1 MEIQEVFTPRSSAI
15 NSQMYVDRP
24 ELEKSLS
31 RAFARNFHTLL
42 YGESGNGKSWLYKR
56 VLQKQDIPFQIV
68 NLSSVARNQGST
80 IAKEIFDVIS
90 PLDFYE
96 KTSFSETKQ
105 AEASAYFAKGSLS
118 HTNNFTLNPEDYL
131 LKSFKLFESKF
142 PNQKKIIVLDNLEA
156 IFKNKNLMSELAN
169 IILLLDDDRYS
180 KYQVYFL
187 IVGTPNGVLQYFRET
202 ENTESVSN
210 RIKEIEEVGNLS
222 FEQVQTII
230 KNGLNLL
237 GFCIEESD
245 FTYLINHIFKVTLGI
260 AQRVQEYGEL
270 LAYSIKD
277 NNDVY
282 EEKLINDI
290 DYEWL
295 KESLRECY
303 QQVENNLN
311 SRNTE
316 IARRNQVIYCISKI
330 ETHQFDSNDIDSLI
344 RQEFAETL
352 PETNMGISSILST
365 LSEGN
370 SPLLIKNEKVNTYSI
385 KDPRFLMCIRV
396 MLTKDPSNN
405 KVKKIN
411 FSQRG
416 LI

>member
-1 MEIQEVFTPRSSAI
+1 M
-15 NSQMYVDRP
+15 N
-24 ELEKSLS
+24 
-31 RAFARNFHTLL
+31 
-42 YGESGNGKSWLYKR
+42 
-56 VLQKQDIPFQIV
+56 
-68 NLSSVARNQGST
+68 
-80 IAKEIFDVIS
+80 
-90 PLDFYE
+90 
-96 KTSFSETKQ
+96 
-105 AEASAYFAKGSLS
+105 
-118 HTNNFTLNPEDYL
+118 
-131 LKSFKLFESKF
+131 
-142 PNQKKIIVLDNLEA
+142 
-156 IFKNKNLMSELAN
+156 ELAN

-237 GFCIEESD
+237 GFYIEESD
-245 FTYLINHIFKVTLGI
+245 FTYLINHIFEVTLGI

-277 NNDVY
+277 NNNVY